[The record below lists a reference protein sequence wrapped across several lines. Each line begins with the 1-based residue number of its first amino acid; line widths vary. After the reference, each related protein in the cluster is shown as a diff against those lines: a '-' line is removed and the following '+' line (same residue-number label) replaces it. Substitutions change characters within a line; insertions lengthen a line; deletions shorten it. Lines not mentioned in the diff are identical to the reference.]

1 MRKILIVILCLGLA
15 GCTVISKSKK
25 LEGQVV
31 GFQEIL
37 SSRDEEILKKDETI
51 NKLQGL
57 LKEKN
62 NQLKEKDAKIEEMR
76 ERLEMFG
83 VFEK

>member
-31 GFQEIL
+31 GLQETL
-37 SSRDEEILKKDETI
+37 SSRDEEILKKDEAI
-51 NKLQGL
+51 NRLQGL
-57 LKEKN
+57 
-62 NQLKEKDAKIEEMR
+62 LKEKDAKIEEMR